1 MKIFILIF
9 SIVIFLDNSIANSKQ
24 SHPLVELLL
33 IDKSTGV
40 EAKKV
45 MRMAVPIS
53 AKLHI
58 NTREAREASLLKRT
72 QMSLILLD
80 KISGVTQKIS
90 DIIGKDMS
98 PFQEYKSPIASIKK
112 ENNTYIH
119 ISDGP
124 VIVDI
129 RDDFDRIFG
138 GIIVHLNDVSKFK
151 RYILK
156 NAKKEANCFVSFVVG
171 DDLFQGGFIFAKYSA
186 DQSHVTCIERS
197 FIKMLGLIGNEKKLN
212 EMKSDTLEYK
222 VLRDLYR
229 TDKYIGKNK
238 SDLSNISIR

>member
-9 SIVIFLDNSIANSKQ
+9 CGVIFLDNSIAKSKEN
-24 SHPLVELLL
+24 HPLVELLL
-33 IDKSTGV
+33 IDKSTGG

-58 NTREAREASLLKRT
+58 NTREMREASLLKRT
-72 QMSLILLD
+72 QISWNLLD
-80 KISGVTQKIS
+80 KVSGVTQRIS

-98 PFQEYKSPIASIKK
+98 PFQEYKLPASSIKK
-112 ENNTYIH
+112 DNNTYIH

-138 GIIVHLNDVSKFK
+138 GIIVHLDDVSKFK
-151 RYILK
+151 RYIFK
-156 NAKKEANCFVSFVVG
+156 NAKKEANCFISFVVG

-197 FIKMLGLIGNEKKLN
+197 FIKMLGLIGNQKKLN
-212 EMKSDTLEYK
+212 EFSSDTLEYQ
-222 VLRDLYR
+222 VLRNLYR
-229 TDKYIGKNK
+229 TNKYIGKNK
-238 SDLSNISIR
+238 SDLSNINIR